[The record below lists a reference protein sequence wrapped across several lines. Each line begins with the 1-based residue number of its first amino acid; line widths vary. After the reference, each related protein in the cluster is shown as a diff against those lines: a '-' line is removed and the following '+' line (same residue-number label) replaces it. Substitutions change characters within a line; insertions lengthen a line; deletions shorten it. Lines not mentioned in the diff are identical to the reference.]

1 MRFSCPVYGVHY
13 TQSDFARKK
22 GVKRQTVSQYF
33 TGRKGLLT
41 NTGKDLLEFL
51 EVEIRLVAR
60 GEKDAQ

>member
-1 MRFSCPVYGVHY
+1 
-13 TQSDFARKK
+13 
-22 GVKRQTVSQYF
+22 VKRQTVSQYF